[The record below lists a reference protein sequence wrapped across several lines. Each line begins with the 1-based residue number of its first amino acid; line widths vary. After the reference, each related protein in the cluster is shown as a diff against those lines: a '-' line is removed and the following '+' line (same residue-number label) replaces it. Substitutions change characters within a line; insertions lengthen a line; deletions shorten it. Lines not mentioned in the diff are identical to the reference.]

1 MKPACK
7 GIGDAIFFSDDQ
19 AEEAQA
25 LAICATCPMI
35 EKCRDK
41 TMSIE
46 KGTPREYRFGVFGG
60 LTPDQRADLDGVA

>member
-7 GIGDAIFFSDDQ
+7 GIGDAIFFADDPT
-19 AEEAQA
+19 EAQ
-25 LAICATCPMI
+25 AICATCPMI